1 MNSQKSF
8 MIIFIFITLIFLS
21 SGTILAQHPHGS
33 DSTKTEM
40 KKMGCCKNMDH
51 SKHEMKSKENEVN
64 YEEKIDLGKMDM
76 NNDGKVYQ
84 CPMCS
89 DQLSDEQGKCAKC
102 GMNLEEVSIE
112 DAQKSLGKK
121 GHDMTDHSKMM
132 NHEMRMGKDMHHDM
146 KMESH
151 TGMGMDSTKS
161 KDQSIVREGE
171 IHP

>member
-1 MNSQKSF
+1 

-51 SKHEMKSKENEVN
+51 SKHEMK
-64 YEEKIDLGKMDM
+64 
-76 NNDGKVYQ
+76 
-84 CPMCS
+84 
-89 DQLSDEQGKCAKC
+89 
-102 GMNLEEVSIE
+102 
-112 DAQKSLGKK
+112 
-121 GHDMTDHSKMM
+121 
-132 NHEMRMGKDMHHDM
+132 MGKDMHPDM

-151 TGMGMDSTKS
+151 TGMGMDSIKS

-171 IHP
+171 INLEAIDANKDGKVYQDMMDWNVISDKPGKCPICGMELKEVAIKKAKENLTKHGFEVKE